1 MWNNYF
7 FQIQKK
13 YSMRLSLAKPL
24 VIRLDGKDVT
34 KNSKIN
40 IMDEYKGSFLDA
52 LKKTAKYFSEKYHCL
67 SILGSDEIS
76 FIIFDPNIAIN
87 DLEPNDKTN
96 YSNEI
101 IAMFSQYFYNYFN
114 RIFKLGNVFWHAKC
128 FSINEDKV
136 VSYLKYRSR
145 IIENVLVT
153 YFLKKK
159 NDNIQDEKLNDK
171 IKRAEKYKDY
181 IALQRIQHGILYLDG
196 KQIDLQDYIENN
208 KTICLDADK
217 NVEVELVDF

>member
-67 SILGSDEIS
+67 SIIGSDEIS

-87 DLEPNDKTN
+87 DLEPSDKTN

-101 IAMFSQYFYNYFN
+101 IAMFSQYFFNYFN
-114 RIFKLGNVFWHAKC
+114 SIFKLGNVFWHAKC

-159 NDNIQDEKLNDK
+159 NANIQDEKLNDK
-171 IKRAEKYKDY
+171 IERAAKYNDYPVLKKIQNGLLYLNGRQIDLKDY
-181 IALQRIQHGILYLDG
+181 IESDKTTYLDV
-196 KQIDLQDYIENN
+196 
-208 KTICLDADK
+208 DK
-217 NVEVELVDF
+217 NLKVELVDF